1 VADGLRAAFEDA
13 RLASKESVPRSS
25 RSESS
30 FREGVAERFTDRQW
44 AALSA
49 AYHGGYFDWPRGS
62 TAEEVADAMGVSSPT
77 FHNHLRKAQR
87 ALLDGLF
94 DEEHRERR

>member
-1 VADGLRAAFEDA
+1 
-13 RLASKESVPRSS
+13 
-25 RSESS
+25 
-30 FREGVAERFTDRQW
+30 W

-87 ALLDGLF
+87 ALLDGVF
-94 DEEHRERR
+94 EEETELSVREGEERAVRTDG